1 MSAWKTDKW
10 GNQEEIQDEQLL
22 CTWRAHK
29 SQLLG
34 CRLGWSA
41 RGKGTPTRN
50 ACEEPGAHQA
60 LKGLEEMNERFF
72 PISLPFF
79 YYIPVNHN
87 HSSAVKKGNNTFIC
101 QAPAPRPVVLN
112 LFFTFCSL
120 SIILN
125 TWCVIWYL
133 HSMSTLLLIS
143 LTHTSLKRTWHKY
156 NWKWKINY
164 HILNNFCI
172 SDLKLNQ

>member
-1 MSAWKTDKW
+1 MRQSGGDPRWAIAVHMKSPQITTARVQVRMKCKRE
-10 GNQEEIQDEQLL
+10 GNHHKERLWRTRGSPSSERTGGDGWEVFSYFSSILL
-22 CTWRAHK
+22 LYSC
-29 SQLLG
+29 
-34 CRLGWSA
+34 
-41 RGKGTPTRN
+41 
-50 ACEEPGAHQA
+50 
-60 LKGLEEMNERFF
+60 
-72 PISLPFF
+72 LP
-79 YYIPVNHN
+79 HN

-164 HILNNFCI
+164 RILNNFCI